1 MTAETR
7 DLELEAEA
15 RPSRRGGRWRARL
28 RLGRRI
34 SIKRYLPTGLFARSL
49 LIIVLPV
56 ALMQVAVT
64 WSFFEEHWETVTS
77 RLSESVAG
85 DVAMLTELYET
96 RGPAE
101 FDAFAR
107 TAFDTMGVSVVMREG
122 ESLPSSRRS
131 AFFRALDRTL
141 RSALAAKLDNPF
153 WFDTTRYPEYVD
165 IRVAVDE
172 GVLTFI
178 VVREQVFATTGHIF
192 LLWILGASTLLT
204 AVSII
209 FIRNQVKPI
218 RSLAEAAEAFGR
230 GQDIGRF
237 KPAGARE
244 VRQAASAFLDMRE
257 RLSRHMEQRTALLAG
272 VSHDLRTPLT
282 RLKLQ
287 LALLPQSE
295 EREAA
300 RRDLA
305 DMEAAL
311 EEYLAFARGQAGEE
325 AGPVDIGALLA
336 EIAAAAAREGGAVR
350 VEAPDNLTA
359 KARAGAI
366 KRAVTN
372 LVDNALTHGAHV
384 RLTARRLGPRIEI
397 SVDDDGPGIPEALH
411 EEAFKPFSRLDEA
424 RNANRKGVGL
434 GLAIA
439 RDAARAHGG
448 ELTLETSDMGG
459 LRAVLTLPA

>member
-1 MTAETR
+1 M
-7 DLELEAEA
+7 
-15 RPSRRGGRWRARL
+15 
-28 RLGRRI
+28 

-96 RGPAE
+96 RGPSE
-101 FDAFAR
+101 FDAFAEI
-107 TAFDTMGVSVVMREG
+107 AFNRMGVSVVLREG
-122 ESLPSSRRS
+122 ETLPSTRRT

-204 AVSII
+204 AVSVV

-218 RSLAEAAEAFGR
+218 RRLAEAAEAFGR

-237 KPAGARE
+237 KPAGAHE
-244 VRQAASAFLDMRE
+244 VRRAASAFLDMRE
-257 RLSRHMEQRTALLAG
+257 RLSRHLEQRTALLAG
-272 VSHDLRTPLT
+272 VSHDLRTPVT

-295 EREAA
+295 ERDAA
-300 RRDLA
+300 QRDLA
-305 DMEAAL
+305 DMEVAL
-311 EEYLAFARGQAGEE
+311 EEYLAFARGQIGEDV
-325 AGPVDIGALLA
+325 GPVDIAAMLEEISEAAGRDGDTPELDAPDGLIAQARPGAL
-336 EIAAAAAREGGAVR
+336 
-350 VEAPDNLTA
+350 
-359 KARAGAI
+359 
-366 KRAVTN
+366 KRAVIN
-372 LVDNALTHGAHV
+372 LVDNALAHGTHI
-384 RLTARRLGPRIEI
+384 RLSARRSGYRIEI
-397 SVDDDGPGIPEALH
+397 AVDDNGPGIPEALH

-448 ELTLETSDMGG
+448 DLTLEASELGG
-459 LRAVLTLPA
+459 LRAVLSLPA